1 MENIYIAGTGYWKGD
16 EVVTNDEIVAS
27 FNSYVERFNVENNQA
42 IEAGTMEP
50 LGPSSVEFIEKASGI
65 KTRYLIDK
73 KNCLDIDVMKP
84 VLRNE
89 SCENISILAEMSIHA
104 ANEAMNQAGIE
115 AKDIDAVILGTSHS
129 ARNYPAVA
137 CEVMDELGIKGYGYD
152 MLIGCSSTTFAI
164 SNAYSDIA
172 SGLANTILVIN
183 PELTSPHND
192 FTLRDSHFI
201 FGDAC
206 VATIVQKDSLSE
218 NRAKIIDRKLVTQ
231 FSNNIRSDF
240 SYLNRVEEN
249 PREEKDLFFKQ
260 NGKSVFKEVCPMVAT
275 LITDQLHALD
285 LKASDITQFWL
296 HQANSNMCRFII
308 TKILG
313 TSDYDPSIAPMI
325 LSEFGNVASAG
336 SLLSY
341 HLNNNLLE
349 GNKGIICSF
358 GAGYSIC
365 SLLIEKE

>member
-16 EVVTNDEIVAS
+16 EVVTNDEIVTS
-27 FNSYVERFNVENNQA
+27 FNSYVERFNDQNSQA

-73 KNCLDIDVMKP
+73 KNCLDIDVMRP
-84 VLRNE
+84 ILRQE
-89 SCENISILAEMSIHA
+89 SSENVSILAEMSIHA
-104 ANEAMNQAGIE
+104 AKEAIEQAGIE
-115 AKDIDAVILGTSHS
+115 TKDIDAVILGTSHS

-137 CEVMDELGIKGYGYD
+137 CEVMDELGIEGYGYD

-172 SGLANTILVIN
+172 SGLAKTILVIN

-206 VATIVQKDSLSE
+206 VATVVQKDSLSK
-218 NRAKIIDRKLVTQ
+218 NRVRIKDRKLVTQ

-240 SYLNRVEEN
+240 SYLNRAEES
-249 PREEKDLFFKQ
+249 PRDESDLFFKQ
-260 NGKSVFKEVCPMVAT
+260 NGKSVFKEVCPMVAK
-275 LITDQLHALD
+275 LISEQLIDAGLD
-285 LKASDITQFWL
+285 ASDISQFWL
-296 HQANSNMCRFII
+296 HQANSNMCRFIM

-313 TSDYDPSIAPMI
+313 TDDFDADRAPMI

-336 SLLSY
+336 SLLSF
-341 HLNNNLLE
+341 HLNNKLE
-349 GNKGIICSF
+349 NGDKGIICSF

-365 SLLIEKE
+365 SLIIEKE

>member
-16 EVVTNDEIVAS
+16 EVVTNDEIVTS
-27 FNSYVERFNVENNQA
+27 FNSYVERFNDQNSQA
-42 IEAGTMEP
+42 IEAGAIEP

-73 KNCLDIDVMKP
+73 KNCLDIDVMRP
-84 VLRNE
+84 ILRQE
-89 SCENISILAEMSIHA
+89 SSENVSILAEMSIHA
-104 ANEAMNQAGIE
+104 AKEAIEQAGIE
-115 AKDIDAVILGTSHS
+115 TKDIDAVILGTSHS

-137 CEVMDELGIKGYGYD
+137 CEVMDELGIEGYGYD

-172 SGLANTILVIN
+172 SGLADTILVIN

-206 VATIVQKDSLSE
+206 VATVVQKDSTSK
-218 NRAKIIDRKLVTQ
+218 NRARILDRKLVTQ

-240 SYLNRVEEN
+240 GYLNRVEE
-249 PREEKDLFFKQ
+249 PPKDKKDLFFKQ
-260 NGKSVFKEVCPMVAT
+260 NGKGVFKEVCPMVAS
-275 LITDQLHALD
+275 LVTDQLSRLNIPV
-285 LKASDITQFWL
+285 SDISQFWL
-296 HQANSNMCRFII
+296 HQANANMCRVIM
-308 TKILG
+308 TRILG
-313 TSDYDPSIAPMI
+313 TSDYDPDMAPMI

-336 SLLSY
+336 SVLSY
-341 HLNNNLLE
+341 HLNNNLQKSD
-349 GNKGIICSF
+349 KGIICSF

-365 SLLIEKE
+365 SLVVERA